1 VSSWGIVSYHT
12 YVRLV
17 DAISYCK
24 RRITRACRC
33 RMCLGN
39 GSTCPHAHIRSSS
52 ISAKVRTVT
61 SSFLPLFFLSLLYA
75 CRTRDIVLPFLRTCF
90 WEFGGRG
97 MGVGRHLNG
106 SDVNFLFFLVHRT
119 GVGHAGP
126 RTRDVAPGAGPGRRH
141 LAAVFDPILSEHR
154 AGLAAPGA
162 RAAVCVFLPCSF
174 PTFSFVGVRVD

>member
-1 VSSWGIVSYHT
+1 
-12 YVRLV
+12 
-17 DAISYCK
+17 
-24 RRITRACRC
+24 
-33 RMCLGN
+33 
-39 GSTCPHAHIRSSS
+39 
-52 ISAKVRTVT
+52 
-61 SSFLPLFFLSLLYA
+61 
-75 CRTRDIVLPFLRTCF
+75 
-90 WEFGGRG
+90 

-119 GVGHAGP
+119 GVGYAGP

-162 RAAVCVFLPCSF
+162 RAAVCVFLPSPF